1 MTQLRSSIAGD
12 HGRFCILLL
21 LALFLSGG
29 CQYWGTKSKRT
40 THIGALIPIAAPG
53 VAPSRTAAAKTLS
66 TPHDDVRMPDRG
78 TLALDHAR
86 RLALAGNPDLHA
98 AQARLEAAQ
107 ARMADARARFLPSVS
122 FQHKSTVTFLTP
134 PSRPRLT
141 SAIQSAQA
149 IPTTGTDSLQS
160 VSPLIRPFFE
170 PLFGSS
176 NFILRSNSN
185 PFSDHSTG
193 LTFTWTVFDGFIRDA
208 QLLATKHLRG
218 AADRTLADVKR
229 LIVRAVDRAYFQV
242 QLAGE
247 QLRIARAD
255 EVFSR
260 EQLEETEKLRGAG
273 RATQADVANFR
284 VRMLAAQA
292 DVTAAVGLR
301 DTGRVILAELMGRSD
316 VLLPDDVDLAPL
328 SEEVDSDLA
337 LASAEPWINHAA
349 VHRPDLRRLSAVV
362 DSEQQNVRA
371 VKGLFSPRVGLS
383 GSWGYDRT
391 SNVRYS
397 EDDQSSAG
405 GIEVRWDL
413 YAGGSRRARLRG
425 SQAIYAEARAV
436 LARLR
441 LSVQAEV
448 RQAVIDLT
456 DAQEQIRLQRE
467 NLSTALENRR
477 VVRAGYLAGKETLTR
492 LNEAQRDY
500 IEADAGLARSRIR
513 LRLAWSDLHAAA
525 AFDSEE
531 KIEP

>member
-1 MTQLRSSIAGD
+1 MRCLRGSIAGN
-12 HGRFCILLL
+12 HGGLGLTLL
-21 LALFLSGG
+21 LASFLVGG
-29 CQYWGTKSKRT
+29 CQYRGTKSNNT
-40 THIGALIPIAAPG
+40 THFGALIPI
-53 VAPSRTAAAKTLS
+53 VAPINERPRIPAAKSLPTS
-66 TPHDDVRMPDRG
+66 HDELRMPDRG
-78 TLALDHAR
+78 TLTLDHAR
-86 RLALAGNPDLHA
+86 RLALVGNPDVHA

-107 ARMADARARFLPSVS
+107 ARITDARARFLPSLS
-122 FQHKSTVTFLTP
+122 FQHTSTLTFQTP

-141 SAIQSAQA
+141 SAIQSVQGF
-149 IPTTGTDSLQS
+149 PTIGTDPLQTI
-160 VSPLIRPFFE
+160 SPLIRPFFE

-176 NFILRSNSN
+176 NFILSSNSN

-193 LTFTWTVFDGFIRDA
+193 LTFSWTLFDGFIRDA
-208 QLLATKHLRG
+208 RLLATKHLRG

-229 LIVRAVDRAYFQV
+229 LIIRAVDRAYYQV

-255 EVFSR
+255 EEFSR

-273 RATQADVANFR
+273 RATHADVANFR

-292 DVTAAVGLR
+292 DVTAAEGLR
-301 DTGRVILAELMGRSD
+301 DTGRVILAELMGQSD
-316 VLLPDDVDLAPL
+316 VLLPDDVNLAPL
-328 SEEVDSDLA
+328 SEEVDADLA
-337 LASAEPWINHAA
+337 LASAEPWIKHASA
-349 VHRPDLRRLSAVV
+349 HRPDLRRLSAVV
-362 DSEQQNVRA
+362 DSEKQNVRA
-371 VKGLFSPRVGLS
+371 AKGLFSPAVGLS
-383 GSWGYDRT
+383 GSWGFDRT
-391 SNVRYS
+391 SNVHYGA
-397 EDDQSSAG
+397 DDQSSAG

-413 YAGGSRRARLRG
+413 YTGGSRRARLRG
-425 SQAIYAEARAV
+425 TQAIYAEARAA

-477 VVRAGYLAGKETLTR
+477 VVRVGYLAGKETLTR
-492 LNEAQRDY
+492 LNQAQRDY

-513 LRLAWSDLHAAA
+513 LRIAWSDLHAAA
-525 AFDSEE
+525 AFDPQE

>member
-1 MTQLRSSIAGD
+1 
-12 HGRFCILLL
+12 
-21 LALFLSGG
+21 
-29 CQYWGTKSKRT
+29 
-40 THIGALIPIAAPG
+40 
-53 VAPSRTAAAKTLS
+53 
-66 TPHDDVRMPDRG
+66 
-78 TLALDHAR
+78 
-86 RLALAGNPDLHA
+86 
-98 AQARLEAAQ
+98 
-107 ARMADARARFLPSVS
+107 
-122 FQHKSTVTFLTP
+122 
-134 PSRPRLT
+134 
-141 SAIQSAQA
+141 
-149 IPTTGTDSLQS
+149 
-160 VSPLIRPFFE
+160 
-170 PLFGSS
+170 
-176 NFILRSNSN
+176 
-185 PFSDHSTG
+185 
-193 LTFTWTVFDGFIRDA
+193 
-208 QLLATKHLRG
+208 
-218 AADRTLADVKR
+218 
-229 LIVRAVDRAYFQV
+229 
-242 QLAGE
+242 
-247 QLRIARAD
+247 
-255 EVFSR
+255 VFSR

>member
-1 MTQLRSSIAGD
+1 MRQLRGSFAGD
-12 HGRFCILLL
+12 HSRLGLTLL
-21 LALFLSGG
+21 LASFLICG
-29 CQYWGTKSKRT
+29 CQYSGTKTNSA
-40 THIGALIPIAAPG
+40 THFGALIPIVEPS
-53 VAPSRTAAAKTLS
+53 VAPSQTHSAKTLPIS
-66 TPHDDVRMPDRG
+66 HDDLRMPEHG
-78 TLALDHAR
+78 TITLDHAR
-86 RLALAGNPDLHA
+86 RLALRGNPDVHA

-107 ARMADARARFLPSVS
+107 AHLDDARARFLPSLL
-122 FQHKSTVTFLTP
+122 FQHTSTITFQTP

-141 SAIQSAQA
+141 SAIQSAQVL
-149 IPTTGTDSLQS
+149 PTSGTDPLEG

-176 NFILRSNSN
+176 NFILSSNSN

-208 QLLATKHLRG
+208 RLLATKHLHG
-218 AADRTLADVKR
+218 AAVRTLADVKR
-229 LIVRAVDRAYFQV
+229 LIIRAVDRAYYQV

-255 EVFSR
+255 EAFSR

-273 RATQADVANFR
+273 RATHADVANFR

-301 DTGRVILAELMGRSD
+301 DTGRVILAELMGQSD
-316 VLLPDDVDLAPL
+316 VLLPDDVNLAPL
-328 SEEVDSDLA
+328 SEEVDADLA
-337 LASAEPWINHAA
+337 LASAEPWITHASA
-349 VHRPDLRRLSAVV
+349 YRPDLRRLSAVV
-362 DSEQQNVRA
+362 DSEKQNVRA
-371 VKGLFSPRVGLS
+371 AKGLFSPAVGLS
-383 GSWGYDRT
+383 GSWGFDRT
-391 SNVRYS
+391 SNVHYGD
-397 EDDQSSAG
+397 DDQSSAG

-413 YAGGSRRARLRG
+413 YTGGSRRARLRG
-425 SQAIYAEARAV
+425 AQAIYAEARAV

-477 VVRAGYLAGKETLTR
+477 IVRAGYLAGKETLTR
-492 LNEAQRDY
+492 LNQAQRDY